1 MTWSEFQQVS
11 DFPSKRYFL
20 PYCFVS
26 LLRVLLTRHVYWC
39 SPPQRIGVRLALM
52 DGNILLKV
60 ESRLNKTIRGV
71 PPNNLLKI
79 SNEDN
84 LFLLGHTDSL
94 ALVAGGLGVLAPD
107 PEAPVVTE
115 TTVGADLLEALEV
128 LTELVVE
135 EISQNLGCLAVLGV
149 ALPVEEPVGDLV
161 LAGILQEKKMITQ

>member
-1 MTWSEFQQVS
+1 
-11 DFPSKRYFL
+11 
-20 PYCFVS
+20 
-26 LLRVLLTRHVYWC
+26 
-39 SPPQRIGVRLALM
+39 M

-149 ALPVEEPVGDLV
+149 ALPVEEPIGDLV
-161 LAGILQEKKMITQ
+161 LAGVLQKENVNSVRRYSH